1 MLVIV
6 LLITLVAAPVFA
18 QASTNDLAAYS
29 ALIQTPAGGLA
40 PIATSTILDQRQQ
53 GAALALRYGYI
64 ATNGS
69 VGFNNL
75 GATAVLP
82 LGLQSTVS
90 LTGGTLIPTC
100 HDNSSGCSPGLML
113 GAGGDTRL
121 ASLRVATGVRGSL
134 SLNGE
139 LGFAKPRGTDYE
151 LSGSVGV
158 PFALLIGATA
168 PGMRIVPFITPA
180 FGFGTEKVP
189 FENPGGF
196 ANSESSLTRSGQRF
210 MIGGGVALTNPA
222 STIVANL
229 GFQHVVIDG
238 AKTQVGISITFGR

>member
-1 MLVIV
+1 MLVIA
-6 LLITLVAAPVFA
+6 LLITLIAAPVLA
-18 QASTNDLAAYS
+18 QATTNDVAAYS

-53 GAALALRYGYI
+53 GAALAVRYGYI

-82 LGLQSTVS
+82 FGLQSTVS
-90 LTGGTLIPTC
+90 LTGGTLIPSC
-100 HDNSSGCSPGLML
+100 HDSGDACSPGLML

-121 ASLRVATGVRGSL
+121 TSFRVAAGVRGSL

-139 LGFAKPRGTDYE
+139 LGYAKPRDVDYE

-180 FGFGTEKVP
+180 FGFGTEKVSLT
-189 FENPGGF
+189 NPGFGGTF
-196 ANSESSLTRSGQRF
+196 SETRSDQRF

-229 GFQHVVIDG
+229 GFQHVMIDG
-238 AKTQVGISITFGR
+238 AKTQVGIAITFGR